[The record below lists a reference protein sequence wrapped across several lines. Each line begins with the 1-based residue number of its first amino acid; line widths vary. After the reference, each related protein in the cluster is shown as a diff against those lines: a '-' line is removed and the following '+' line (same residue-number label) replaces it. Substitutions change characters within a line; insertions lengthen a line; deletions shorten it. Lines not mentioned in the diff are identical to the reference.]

1 MRWRADKLQ
10 DEQAD
15 EHHAATRIRE
25 RVQMPVEVAAD
36 CLQRSAEPD
45 DQRSQDDVPD
55 DEHRVII
62 IAALRE
68 HLRMVE
74 RAVVAAQTRG
84 ERLDADALRF
94 VIRLARVEDRQ
105 ELPGFVGGALAQALV
120 DSRQPDSVRSRA
132 AWLVLFVEARHISDD
147 ERLHDEISRLS
158 VRVRDDWIAR
168 PIADAAAA
176 LEAAL
181 LTSTLDGFG
190 PLAAPAVDELERIV
204 SAHYRPGQPLGSF
217 ADQVRTASALLS
229 AFDVSGRLPY
239 PMLAVELMQT
249 ASGRPSHAFEE
260 QCDAAHVWCRLAVL
274 HASAGYR
281 DAAVVAPNAD
291 YQADAIR
298 MLSEL
303 ADEAGRRGASAAIY
317 GFALLELESAS
328 LLQ

>member
-1 MRWRADKLQ
+1 
-10 DEQAD
+10 
-15 EHHAATRIRE
+15 
-25 RVQMPVEVAAD
+25 
-36 CLQRSAEPD
+36 
-45 DQRSQDDVPD
+45 
-55 DEHRVII
+55 
-62 IAALRE
+62 
-68 HLRMVE
+68 
-74 RAVVAAQTRG
+74 
-84 ERLDADALRF
+84 
-94 VIRLARVEDRQ
+94 VIRLARVEGRQ
-105 ELPGFVGGALAQALV
+105 EFPGFVGGALAQALV
-120 DSRQPDSVRSRA
+120 ESHQPDSARSRA
-132 AWLVLFVEARHISDD
+132 AWLVLFVEARHISED
-147 ERLHDEISRLS
+147 ERLHDEISRLA

-181 LTSTLDGFG
+181 LASMLDGFG

-204 SAHYRPGQPLGSF
+204 SAHYRPGRPLGSF
-217 ADQVRTASALLS
+217 ADQVRTASALLT

-239 PMLAVELMQT
+239 PMLAEELMQT
-249 ASGRPSHAFEE
+249 ARGLTSDAFEE
-260 QCDAAHVWCRLAVL
+260 QCDAARVCCRLAAL

-291 YQADAIR
+291 YQTDAIR